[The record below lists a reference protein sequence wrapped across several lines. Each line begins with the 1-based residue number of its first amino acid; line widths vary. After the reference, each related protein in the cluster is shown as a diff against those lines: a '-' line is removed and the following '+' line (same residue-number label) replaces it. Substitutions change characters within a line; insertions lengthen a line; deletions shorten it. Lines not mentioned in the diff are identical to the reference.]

1 MNTFFSK
8 SNNLKFELN
17 IYKRSKKVLTP
28 FPNTPKTADMEK
40 KGRYSD
46 GPNI

>member
-1 MNTFFSK
+1 M
-8 SNNLKFELN
+8 N
-17 IYKRSKKVLTP
+17 IYERSKKVLTP
-28 FPNTPKTADMEK
+28 LPKTAKTADMEK

>member
-1 MNTFFSK
+1 VLKPFSK
-8 SNNLKFELN
+8 TS
-17 IYKRSKKVLTP
+17 
-28 FPNTPKTADMEK
+28 KTADMEK